1 MEYFNDFDIET
12 FKSKRPPA
20 DNSME
25 TFKEINDI
33 NRIPI
38 DKKFVEYNDDQEKV
52 FKDVFKKNNLP
63 FPNDLFVKL
72 NNESSDVIRKLKNYH
87 GRTRPQGL
95 AGDMGMDLKVVNMDT
110 AKTKSYPSGHSA
122 QSRLFANAF
131 SQMYPKYKND
141 FMKAA
146 DDISN
151 SRLVGRVH
159 YPSDSKMGVEL
170 GDAMYNHL
178 KKKTNGV

>member
-1 MEYFNDFDIET
+1 MEYFNDFDIEA

-52 FKDVFKKNNLP
+52 FKDVFKKNSLP

-72 NNESSDVIRKLKNYH
+72 KRRRIREARKRADNNTPERLEVREICQAAKVKQLKRGYESE
-87 GRTRPQGL
+87 T
-95 AGDMGMDLKVVNMDT
+95 
-110 AKTKSYPSGHSA
+110 
-122 QSRLFANAF
+122 
-131 SQMYPKYKND
+131 
-141 FMKAA
+141 
-146 DDISN
+146 
-151 SRLVGRVH
+151 
-159 YPSDSKMGVEL
+159 
-170 GDAMYNHL
+170 
-178 KKKTNGV
+178 